1 MPNKANKKVV
11 VTEAKALTE
20 AEKATLASLQARARA
35 NRPAPTRYGNTI
47 VAVNPAPAGEDN
59 LPKQARVIL
68 NALRAFKK
76 PVAVNQLVDGLVK
89 AGLETRQEPYRIYT
103 FYRARLVTEGRIKLS

>member
-1 MPNKANKKVV
+1 MPKTAKTLNQPVKATVPN
-11 VTEAKALTE
+11 ESEIAKARAVL
-20 AEKATLASLQARARA
+20 AALKAS
-35 NRPAPTRYGNTI
+35 RPAPSRYGNNV
-47 VAVNPAPAGEDN
+47 VAINPAPSGEDN

-76 PVAVNQLVDGLVK
+76 QVTVNELVASLVK

-103 FYRARLVTEGRIKLS
+103 FYRARLIGEGRIKCS